1 MRLTNGASESTHKYM
16 TDGIRYICDNFKERA
31 PGTHSERKAQ
41 KFLKAQLEEWAD
53 EVEMEDFELHPHAF
67 MGWIP
72 MAGIICILSVIFY
85 WITYKGAVNNPA
97 LAVISVVL
105 TLFAL
110 SCLVIEFLMYREYV
124 DFIFPKRISRN
135 VMARRKPTGEVK
147 RRIVFCGHTDAANE
161 WTYSLHGGLKSLATV
176 MGGSIGGL
184 IGICIFDI
192 IWLIYDI
199 AGGMYISKFWLVM
212 GIIQLILIP
221 FFVAI
226 LFFINWKVVVDGAN
240 DNLTADFISM
250 AVLKEMA
257 DNNKRYENTEVCCL
271 LTGSEEAGLRGAVAY
286 AKRHQE
292 ELKATETVVISM
304 DTMREIE
311 QLQIYTQG
319 CTGTQKNSNAIGE
332 LLYEAGVNCG
342 IEMKETDIY
351 PGAVD
356 AEGFSRYGI
365 EAVGFCGVN
374 HDPKTYYHTRLDT
387 ADNISE
393 ECINLSLDICLEAAE
408 LYDRNGG
415 IDAFREEGKRR
426 FKKGYN
432 K

>member
-72 MAGIICILSVIFY
+72 MAGVICILSVIFY

-319 CTGTQKNSNAIGE
+319 CTGTQKNSNAVGE

-415 IDAFREEGKRR
+415 IDAFREEGKSR